1 MMNQME
7 MVLYTREKSFACWR
21 AKRLLERRGYALE
34 VRNLTDGSQ
43 ENSGGWVDRTIS
55 EKRVPFLFVDRRPV
69 GGFREIM
76 ALDASGTLDRL
87 VRGEV

>member
-7 MVLYTREKSFACWR
+7 VVLYTKDKSFACWR

-34 VRNLTDGSQ
+34 VRNLTNGSQ
-43 ENSGGWVDRTIS
+43 ENSGARVDRTIS
-55 EKRVPFLFVDRRPV
+55 EKRVPFLFIDGRPV
-69 GGFREIM
+69 GREIM
-76 ALDASGTLDRL
+76 ALGASGTLDWL

>member
-7 MVLYTREKSFACWR
+7 VVLYTKDKSLACWR

-34 VRNLTDGSQ
+34 VRNLTNGSE
-43 ENSGGWVDRTIS
+43 ENSGVWVDRTIS
-55 EKRVPFLFVDRRPV
+55 EKRVPFLFIDGRPV

-76 ALDASGTLDRL
+76 ALAASGTLDLL